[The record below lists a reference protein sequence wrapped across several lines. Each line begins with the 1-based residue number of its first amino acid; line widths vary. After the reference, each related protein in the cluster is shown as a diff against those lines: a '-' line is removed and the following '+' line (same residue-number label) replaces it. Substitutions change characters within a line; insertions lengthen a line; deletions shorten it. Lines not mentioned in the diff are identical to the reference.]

1 MKSYT
6 ITVNGN
12 VYDVTVEEKRRRR
25 CSGFETGSESSSGSE
40 SGTCSSGKSSG
51 RRKHSGESRR
61 GRKSIPDPDKRRSEC
76 STG

>member
-1 MKSYT
+1 MKNYT
-6 ITVNGN
+6 IIVNGN
-12 VYDVTVEEKRRRR
+12 VYDVTVEEK
-25 CSGFETGSESSSGSE
+25 GAGAVPALKTTLKAAYFESK
-40 SGTCSSGKSSG
+40 TCSSGKSSG

>member
-1 MKSYT
+1 MKNYT

-12 VYDVTVEEKRRRR
+12 VYDVSGRKRRGR
-25 CSGFETGSESSSGSE
+25 CSGFETGSE
-40 SGTCSSGKSSG
+40 KAAPAPKAAPAQWQKQ
-51 RRKHSGESRR
+51 RAQAHSGESRR